1 MTTKQSDL
9 LTNFFQQTHRGK
21 MSLITLIQNLP
32 DKKLPYIP
40 EIIYDENGRYLKL
53 KEDDRIRKTLPEKL
67 VKPIE
72 KDNESIN
79 DIIQQ
84 RITSGDMK

>member
-1 MTTKQSDL
+1 MTNQQSDL

-32 DKKLPYIP
+32 DKKLPDIP
-40 EIIYDENGRYLKL
+40 EIIYDEYGRYLKL
-53 KEDDRIRKTLPEKL
+53 KEDDSIKKPSPEKS

>member
-21 MSLITLIQNLP
+21 MSLITLIQNLSN
-32 DKKLPYIP
+32 KKLPYIP

-53 KEDDRIRKTLPEKL
+53 KEDDSIRKIWQDKS
-67 VKPIE
+67 IE
-72 KDNESIN
+72 NDKESIK

-84 RITSGDMK
+84 RITTGDMK